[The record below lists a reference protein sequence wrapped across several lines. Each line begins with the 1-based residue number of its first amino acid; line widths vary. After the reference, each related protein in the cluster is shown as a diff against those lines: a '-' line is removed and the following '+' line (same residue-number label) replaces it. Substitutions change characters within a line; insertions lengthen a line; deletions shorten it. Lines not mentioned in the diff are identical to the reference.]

1 MPGSFS
7 ALEVFGNPFAMYVS
21 YSTENQTQLVFAS
34 RVLHVRHSLVPL
46 SFIARNTQSVM
57 VLL

>member
-1 MPGSFS
+1 
-7 ALEVFGNPFAMYVS
+7 MYVS
-21 YSTENQTQLVFAS
+21 YTPENQTQLVFAS